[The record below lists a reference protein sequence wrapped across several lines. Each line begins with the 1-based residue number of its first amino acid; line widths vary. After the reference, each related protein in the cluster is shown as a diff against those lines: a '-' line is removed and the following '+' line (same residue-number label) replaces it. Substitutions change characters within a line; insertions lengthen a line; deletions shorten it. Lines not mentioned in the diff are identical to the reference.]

1 MGKLVDSVTESSR
14 LIREKLDLHLRF
26 FFLRCADIGLLLD
39 LKHTLESR
47 ILNLNRMSEL
57 LDKP

>member
-1 MGKLVDSVTESSR
+1 MGKRR
-14 LIREKLDLHLRF
+14 LCDGVVASYPGEVGLTSTC
-26 FFLRCADIGLLLD
+26 FLRCADIGLLLD

-47 ILNLNRMSEL
+47 ILNLNRMSKL

>member
-26 FFLRCADIGLLLD
+26 VLRCADIGLLLD

-47 ILNLNRMSEL
+47 ILNLNQMSEL

>member
-1 MGKLVDSVTESSR
+1 MGKLVDCDGVVASYPGEVGLLSACC
-14 LIREKLDLHLRF
+14 
-26 FFLRCADIGLLLD
+26 LRCADIGLLLD
-39 LKHTLESR
+39 PKHTLESR

>member
-14 LIREKLDLHLRF
+14 LIREKLDLDLRF

>member
-14 LIREKLDLHLRF
+14 LMRKKLDLHLRF
-26 FFLRCADIGLLLD
+26 CLRCADIGLLLD

>member
-14 LIREKLDLHLRF
+14 LIREKLELHLR

-47 ILNLNRMSEL
+47 ILNLNQMSEL